1 MARRGG
7 QAVGMPPKVMA
18 KKTMRRD
25 IAIIVFLVLATVGAY
40 LPAAR
45 CQFVYF
51 DDRGYVF
58 ENRDV
63 LAGLAWP
70 GPAWAFTTTW
80 GSNWHP
86 VTWLSHMLDCQL
98 FGPSAGAHHLVSVAL
113 HAASAV
119 LLFWLL
125 RRMTASVWP
134 SAMVAALFAL
144 HPLHVESVA
153 WVSERKDVLSTFFGL
168 LALLAYVR
176 YAAWPC
182 VVRYLP
188 VFALMAV
195 GLMAKPMLVTLPFV
209 MLLLDWWPLRRF
221 GYSAGGAFL
230 VGAPPCGCPVVLVG
244 HDGRPRGAA
253 PTARCSSGT
262 AGRLVLEKLPLFIL
276 VAVFCVVTYVVQK
289 QCGAMT
295 FGARFDFTDRL
306 ANAAV
311 AYVIYLGKTLWPAN
325 LGVFYPFVAG
335 RPLWQPLAA
344 AALLAAITGLT
355 VWQARRRPYLAV
367 GWFWFVGTLVPV
379 IGLVQVGRQAM
390 ADRYTYVPLIG
401 LFIALAWGAAD
412 LAAGRRGRAVLLAVV
427 AAVTLAVCTAMT
439 ARQVAYWS
447 DSVTLFRRTL
457 AVAGDFSF
465 GYLKIGDALLARQK
479 YEEALAEYDRALRCD
494 PLDPDTHNQRGTVLY
509 LLERFEPALEEFREA
524 VRLNPA
530 APATFYAN
538 MLAAY
543 VGAGRIEEAL
553 ECGREGLRLYP
564 DNAELNH
571 NMAALLHKLGRKDEA
586 IRYLQEERRLRD
598 EQGLPEG
605 TP

>member
-1 MARRGG
+1 
-7 QAVGMPPKVMA
+7 
-18 KKTMRRD
+18 
-25 IAIIVFLVLATVGAY
+25 
-40 LPAAR
+40 
-45 CQFVYF
+45 
-51 DDRGYVF
+51 
-58 ENRDV
+58 
-63 LAGLAWP
+63 
-70 GPAWAFTTTW
+70 
-80 GSNWHP
+80 
-86 VTWLSHMLDCQL
+86 
-98 FGPSAGAHHLVSVAL
+98 
-113 HAASAV
+113 
-119 LLFWLL
+119 
-125 RRMTASVWP
+125 MTAAVPARHSLGGGVWP
-134 SAMVAALFAL
+134 SALVAALFAL

-153 WVSERKDVLSTFFGL
+153 WVTERKDVLSTLFGL

-176 YAAWPC
+176 YAARPSIA
-182 VVRYLP
+182 RYVP
-188 VFALMAV
+188 VFVLLALS
-195 GLMAKPMLVTLPFV
+195 LMAKPMLVTLPFV
-209 MLLLDWWPLRRF
+209 MLLLDHWPLRRF
-221 GYSAGGAFL
+221 AWAAARPTSSGGAFL
-230 VGAPPCGCPVVLVG
+230 VGAPPCGCPAVIAG